1 MNLIYFRL
9 GASGASG
16 AKGARGTSGE
26 IGARE
31 TR

>member
-9 GASGASG
+9 GASG